1 MHNKNKD
8 DNTYV
13 GLKRRKIQLSG
24 VTKQAFFFAKVN
36 ELNELMKD
44 QRRI

>member
-13 GLKRRKIQLSG
+13 GLKRRQIQVSG
-24 VTKQAFFFAKVN
+24 YKASFLFAK
-36 ELNELMKD
+36 LNELMKD